1 MKKETKIGLVLM
13 FICTIFTAFGQ
24 LFLKYGS
31 LTFEWNIIKLVTNY
45 NLIYGL
51 FFYGIGA
58 LLLLIALK
66 YGDLSTMYPLISLTF
81 IWVLFISIFVFN
93 EVVNSFKINAV
104 ILIIFGVIL
113 IAGGDSNG

>member
-1 MKKETKIGLVLM
+1 MKKRTKIGLVIM
-13 FICTIFTAFGQ
+13 FICTLFTALGQ
-24 LFLKYGS
+24 LFFKYGS
-31 LTFEWNIIKLVTNY
+31 LTFEWNLFKIVTNY
-45 NLIYGL
+45 NLILGF

-58 LLLLIALK
+58 LLLIIALK

-81 IWVLFISIFVFN
+81 IWVFLISVFVFN
-93 EVVNSFKINAV
+93 EIINSFKINAV